1 MQDLSRNHGDQPLD
15 TLMTCWAITNHDLV
29 GLSGEQ
35 LNHKQVQKARK
46 GRQLTLHMMMKIT
59 RTLNDA
65 ILARLPEANRPA
77 FQPYL
82 HRHLFSY
89 AKAHDSTRADP
100 NSALFPPVKP
110 PADLK

>member
-1 MQDLSRNHGDQPLD
+1 MQELTRNHGDQPLD
-15 TLMTCWAITNHDLV
+15 TLMTRWAVSNHSLV
-29 GLSGEQ
+29 ESSEEQ

-59 RTLNDA
+59 RTLNHA
-65 ILARLPEANRPA
+65 ILARLPEAKRPE

-89 AKAHDSTRADP
+89 AKGYDPGWIDP
-100 NSALFPPVKP
+100 NTSLTPQ
-110 PADLK
+110 

>member
-1 MQDLSRNHGDQPLD
+1 MQESPRNHGDQPLD
-15 TLMTCWAITNHDLV
+15 ALMTHWAITNHDLV
-29 GLSGEQ
+29 SMSEEQ

-65 ILARLPEANRPA
+65 ISARLPEARRPD

-89 AKAHDSTRADP
+89 AKSHDPAWADP
-100 NSALFPPVKP
+100 NSQLFPQ
-110 PADLK
+110 

>member
-1 MQDLSRNHGDQPLD
+1 MQELSRNHGDQPLD
-15 TLMTCWAITNHDLV
+15 SLMTRWAITNHDLV
-29 GLSGEQ
+29 DSSEEQ

-59 RTLNDA
+59 RTLNEA
-65 ILARLPEANRPA
+65 ILARLPEAKRPE

-89 AKAHDSTRADP
+89 AKGHDSTWADP
-100 NSALFPPVKP
+100 NTDLFPQ
-110 PADLK
+110 

>member
-15 TLMTCWAITNHDLV
+15 SLMTRWAISNHDLV
-29 GLSGEQ
+29 GTSEEQ

-65 ILARLPEANRPA
+65 ILARLPEAKRPD

-89 AKAHDSTRADP
+89 AKGHDATWTDP
-100 NSALFPPVKP
+100 NANPPSR
-110 PADLK
+110 

>member
-1 MQDLSRNHGDQPLD
+1 MQELSRNHGDQPLD
-15 TLMTCWAITNHDLV
+15 ALMTRWAISNHDLV
-29 GLSGEQ
+29 GSSEEQ

-65 ILARLPEANRPA
+65 ILARIPEAKRPD

-89 AKAHDSTRADP
+89 AKNHDPAWADT
-100 NSALFPPVKP
+100 NSALFPQ
-110 PADLK
+110 